1 MPKQVLLDT
10 SFLIRLL
17 KKDDD
22 LHENAVDYFRYFLE
36 NDYILKISTIAIAE
50 YCVKGEFMDL
60 PFRNMQILPFNYDH
74 AIQSG
79 KLCEIAYR
87 KKKERGAIIYPRAI
101 VPNDVKMFAQADT
114 EDEIVF
120 FVSADTEAYKIF
132 SLIQEERKLRFNYID
147 IRISYQNLFGIL
159 LL

>member
-1 MPKQVLLDT
+1 MNLRDIFKFIYQE
-10 SFLIRLL
+10 
-17 KKDDD
+17 KK
-22 LHENAVDYFRYFLE
+22 
-36 NDYILKISTIAIAE
+36 
-50 YCVKGEFMDL
+50 GFMNL
-60 PFRNMQILPFNYDH
+60 PFRNLQILPFNYDH

>member
-10 SFLIRLL
+10 SFLIRLF

-60 PFRNMQILPFNYDH
+60 PFRNLQILPFNYDH
-74 AIQSG
+74 AYNQG
-79 KLCEIAYR
+79 NCAKLHTAKRR
-87 KKKERGAIIYPRAI
+87 KE
-101 VPNDVKMFAQADT
+101 AQPS
-114 EDEIVF
+114 IHV
-120 FVSADTEAYKIF
+120 
-132 SLIQEERKLRFNYID
+132 R
-147 IRISYQNLFGIL
+147 LFQMM
-159 LL
+159 

>member
-10 SFLIRLL
+10 SFLIRLF

-60 PFRNMQILPFNYDH
+60 PFRNLQILPFNYDH

-87 KKKERGAIIYPRAI
+87 KRRKE
-101 VPNDVKMFAQADT
+101 AQPS
-114 EDEIVF
+114 IHV
-120 FVSADTEAYKIF
+120 
-132 SLIQEERKLRFNYID
+132 R
-147 IRISYQNLFGIL
+147 LFQMM
-159 LL
+159 